1 MLVLVLLECALS
13 RKYSILVIVYTW
25 RGQNDKVGNV
35 EVNWA
40 KLFQAFP
47 LTRSAPP
54 GPGPVFMSRS

>member
-1 MLVLVLLECALS
+1 MLVLLLECALS
-13 RKYSILVIVYTW
+13 RKYSILVNVYTW

-47 LTRSAPP
+47 LTRSTLAPP
-54 GPGPVFMSRS
+54 GVL